1 MSLVTGMFVWQILK
15 YNALQY
21 GLSIDYWPMD
31 MTFYPFIIHEFVSEK
46 YKKFI
51 IMHLSFIVSISVI
64 NIPWSII
71 S

>member
-1 MSLVTGMFVWQILK
+1 MNLVTGMFVWQILK

-31 MTFYPFIIHEFVSEK
+31 MTFHLFIIHEFVSEK
-46 YKKFI
+46 YKNII
-51 IMHLSFIVSISVI
+51 IMHSSFIVSISVI